1 MSEDARTEVDELLA
15 DEEEQA
21 RADAGSD
28 TAHDLA
34 EEASP
39 VVEKPKGSPGLVTP
53 AMLTKLYNTRAE
65 FFERAALIDLGLLA
79 RVSGGEIDMSDVAA
93 TLPVM
98 AAFTRSIDAAMQA
111 LECVARDRT
120 AFKGWAKAAN
130 DEDRLALFFWYFQ
143 EMQPGEA
150 QSSPSS

>member
-34 EEASP
+34 EEAAP
-39 VVEKPKGSPGLVTP
+39 AVEKPKGSPGLVTP

-65 FFERAALIDLGLLA
+65 FFERAAMIDLGLMA
-79 RVSGGEIDMSDVAA
+79 RVANGQIDMGDLA
-93 TLPVM
+93 TSLPVM
-98 AAFTRSIDAAMQA
+98 AAYTRSVDAAMQA

-120 AFKGWAKAAN
+120 AFKGWAKAAT
-130 DEDRLALFFWYFQ
+130 DEDRLTLFFWYFQ